1 MKAAGIPHRANRY
14 LRIPDLAAG
23 GWAAVLGTAGV
34 VAIAY
39 FLAARLGL
47 ALLSAGSD
55 MPVFWP
61 ASGLA
66 AGLLI
71 ATGPRARPALVIGVV
86 IGNVAANLMSDRSFL
101 TSVFLGFCSAGEAV
115 LAAGLLERWFGRAF
129 TFGDRRRR
137 KSLLRAAG
145 HRT

>member
-1 MKAAGIPHRANRY
+1 MKAAPRLPESNRY
-14 LRIPDLAAG
+14 LPDPGFAAG
-23 GWAAVLGTAGV
+23 ERIATLGAVGA

-47 ALLSAGSD
+47 ASLSAGSD
-55 MPVFWP
+55 MAVFWP

-66 AGLLI
+66 GGLLI

-86 IGNVAANLMSDRSFL
+86 VGNVAANLMSDRSFL
-101 TSVFLGFCSAGEAV
+101 TSLFVGFCSAGEAV

-129 TFGDRRRR
+129 TFGDLRRV
-137 KSLLRAAG
+137 K
-145 HRT
+145 